1 MKLNFLKYQGTG
13 NDFVMVDAWNDVMV
27 LSNDQVAF
35 LCDRRFG
42 VGADGLMI
50 IRRHPELDF
59 EMIYY
64 NADGAPGSMCG
75 NGGRCI
81 VRYAFDQ
88 GYIGKETRF
97 MASDGP
103 HEALVIDP
111 LTVSLKMAEV
121 QQVEERGKDLFLN
134 TGSPHYIRFAEH
146 ADLLNI
152 EEEGRK
158 IRYNDEF
165 REKGTN
171 VNFVEQRGTELFV
184 RTYERGVEAETL
196 SCGTGVTASALA
208 MAYVNKTE
216 GSSSTGIITPGGQ
229 LKIKYNYK
237 DNRFTDIW
245 LEGPATFVYKGTI
258 EI

>member
-13 NDFVMVDAWNDVMV
+13 NDFVMVDAWTEPVD
-27 LSNDQVAF
+27 LSTEQIRF

-42 VGADGLMI
+42 IGADGLMI

-59 EMIYY
+59 EMVYY

-81 VRYAFDQ
+81 VRYAFDK
-88 GYIGKETRF
+88 GYVSKETRF

-103 HEALVIDP
+103 HEAIVLDQ
-111 LTVSLKMAEV
+111 LSVSLKMAEV
-121 QQVEERGKDLFLN
+121 QGVEERGADMFLN
-134 TGSPHYIRFAEH
+134 TGSPHYIRFAEQ
-146 ADLLNI
+146 ADLLNVV
-152 EEEGRK
+152 EEGRQ

-171 VNFVEQRGTELFV
+171 VNFVERRGTELYV

-196 SCGTGVTASALA
+196 SCGTGVTAAALA
-208 MAYVNKTE
+208 LAYLNKVE
-216 GSSSTGIITPGGQ
+216 GSSSTGIITPGGK
-229 LKIKYNYK
+229 LKIKYSYK

-245 LEGPATFVYKGTI
+245 LEGPATFVYQGTI

>member
-13 NDFVMVDAWNDVMV
+13 NDFVMVDAWNETVN
-27 LSNDQVAF
+27 LSLEQIRF

-42 VGADGLMI
+42 IGADGLMI
-50 IRRHPELDF
+50 IRRHADLDF

-64 NADGAPGSMCG
+64 NADGAAGSMCG

-81 VRYAFDQ
+81 VRYAFDH
-88 GYIGKETRF
+88 GYIGHETRF

-103 HEALVIDP
+103 HEAVVIDAK
-111 LTVSLKMAEV
+111 TVSLKMAEV
-121 QQVEERGKDLFLN
+121 QGIEVRGEDMFLN
-134 TGSPHYIRFAEH
+134 TGSPHYIRFAEK

-152 EEEGRK
+152 EEEGRQ

-165 REKGTN
+165 RENGTN
-171 VNFVEQRGTELFV
+171 VNFVERRGAELYV

-196 SCGTGVTASALA
+196 SCGTGVTAAALA
-208 MAYVNKTE
+208 SAYLNKKE
-216 GSSSTGIITPGGQ
+216 GSASTDILTPGGR
-229 LKIKYNYK
+229 LKIKYNYNN
-237 DNRFTDIW
+237 NRFTDIW
-245 LEGPATFVYKGTI
+245 LEGPATFVYQGTI